1 MFSKEPNRIYPTE
14 TESLMMIRFQDCDPL
29 QHLNNSKYFD
39 YFFNAREDQLAK
51 LYNFNLGQLY
61 REFNSAWVAYQHQIA
76 YIKPAYFSEWV
87 RIISRVIFYDSN
99 TIVVEY
105 YMTDDQKKHL
115 KTVFWSTLKYVNART
130 GRKEEHHPA
139 VKDFLESILHPNIKF
154 DGLQFN
160 DRIKEIKLEALS
172 NPGT

>member
-1 MFSKEPNRIYPTE
+1 MFVREPDRIYPTE
-14 TESLMMIRFQDCDPL
+14 TESRVMIRFQDCDPL

-61 REFNSAWVAYQHQIA
+61 REFNTAWVAYQHQIA

-87 RIISRVIFYDSN
+87 RINSRVIFYDLD

-115 KTVFWSTLKYVNART
+115 KTVFWSTLKYVNALT
-130 GRKEEHHPA
+130 GKREAHHPA
-139 VKDFLESILHPNIKF
+139 VLDFLGTILHPDIKF
-154 DGLQFN
+154 EELNFN
-160 DRIKEIKLEALS
+160 NRIKEIKQEAL
-172 NPGT
+172 